1 MADLQR
7 LRLPR
12 AEPDEPEREQREH
25 QVEDEL
31 GREAP
36 RLRDRVVALVTG
48 PAAQRDVLA
57 REREQQEVVEER
69 VLRAAEK
76 LTEEHDTRGER
87 EPVPGDDAEH
97 APSQIGADAHR
108 RLGVELAGHE
118 RPEQQ
123 EARDHEEHR
132 DADVHA
138 LEDGLEPAGKVRLHP
153 RAGREGRV
161 HDQHHRHPEEAE
173 RVEAGKVER
182 SARLEAGG
190 ADLRRRCLL
199 TRGHVTP
206 VVRVPRRRAR
216 PLRGTPLRRSPT
228 RRRGVRRRCSR
239 PRASP

>member
-1 MADLQR
+1 MADLHR
-7 LRLPR
+7 VRPPR
-12 AEPDEPEREQREH
+12 TEADEPERDQREH

-31 GREAP
+31 GGEAP
-36 RLRDRVVALVTG
+36 RLRDRVVALVAG
-48 PAAQRDVLA
+48 PAAQGDVLA

-69 VLRAAEK
+69 VLHATEE
-76 LTEEHDTRGER
+76 LTEEHDAHGER
-87 EPVPGDDAEH
+87 EPVAGNDAQH
-97 APSQIGADAHR
+97 APPQVGADADR

-138 LEDGLEPAGKVRLHP
+138 LEDRLQPARKVCLHP
-153 RAGREGRV
+153 RARRERRV
-161 HDQHHRHPEEAE
+161 HDQHHRHPEESE

-190 ADLRRRCLL
+190 ADLRRRC
-199 TRGHVTP
+199 RRRRHVTP
-206 VVRVPRRRAR
+206 ARRVPRRRSR

-228 RRRGVRRRCSR
+228 RRRGSRRRCSR
-239 PRASP
+239 PRASR